1 MRRFVVPVVLVI
13 AALLGACGSSDSN
26 NSIAPPGTTAATS
39 GATGGGGA
47 TATTV
52 GAATTI
58 KAGSSNASFADVCSG
73 RASAIPPSQGQSID
87 YAKAAKDLQFALDH
101 APSDIKPDL
110 TILAGPLVQ
119 YFQILASSNGNFA
132 TAASNA
138 QFLTLAQRFSQAD
151 YQAAAQRVQAWFAS
165 HCS

>member
-1 MRRFVVPVVLVI
+1 MRRLAVTLFLASAV
-13 AALLGACGSSDSN
+13 LLGACGSDSGKT
-26 NSIAPPGTTAATS
+26 IAASVTTAAPT
-39 GATGGGGA
+39 GATTANTAGA
-47 TATTV
+47 TVTT
-52 GAATTI
+52 A

-73 RASAIPPSQGQSID
+73 RASAVPPAQGQTID
-87 YAKAAKDLQFALDH
+87 YTKAAKDLQFAVDH
-101 APSDIKPDL
+101 APSDIKADM
-110 TILAGPLVQ
+110 TILAGALVQ

-132 TAASNA
+132 AAASNP